1 MTRAWSLPATVHAVG
16 GGLLDDAR
24 TRSVVSAALFPAAAT
39 VTTDVWY
46 QIAFISSPSSSSSFF
61 RLPAVGYDVVLAL
74 TNVSGAF
81 LDGFFQAWETG
92 VAVPVGAGTEAL
104 RVSATD
110 VRAYYISTYTSWAG
124 MVGVAASLANA
135 RSSASLGAAYIVVST
150 LLAFVAHGLGSD
162 FARHISSSTAPMAN
176 EAYAKPYARRA
187 NKLLK
192 SVMIFLAGYVLLPYF
207 YLGGGILEDPDD
219 KGVDVDKFWIAA
231 TPRNQLAV
239 STVFAVVGAHVGHE
253 SATAISKST
262 RHHPLIPVETLMC
275 NGFFGLMG
283 LTLPA
288 MKLRDRSWGDS
299 LLLRGFAINF
309 CGAAS
314 LFARHTSDN
323 RRLCTKKRM
332 GPRRAAINMGANVLL
347 AMVIFWIA
355 LEIEEWTHPN
365 THRRGV
371 VMRIMKILERRE
383 TEHEQ

>member
-1 MTRAWSLPATVHAVG
+1 
-16 GGLLDDAR
+16 
-24 TRSVVSAALFPAAAT
+24 
-39 VTTDVWY
+39 
-46 QIAFISSPSSSSSFF
+46 
-61 RLPAVGYDVVLAL
+61 
-74 TNVSGAF
+74 
-81 LDGFFQAWETG
+81 
-92 VAVPVGAGTEAL
+92 
-104 RVSATD
+104 
-110 VRAYYISTYTSWAG
+110 
-124 MVGVAASLANA
+124 
-135 RSSASLGAAYIVVST
+135 
-150 LLAFVAHGLGSD
+150 
-162 FARHISSSTAPMAN
+162 MAN

-192 SVMIFLAGYVLLPYF
+192 GFMIFLAGYVLLPYF

-219 KGVDVDKFWIAA
+219 KGEDVGKFWIAA

-239 STVFAVVGAHVGHE
+239 STVFAVVGAYVGHE
-253 SATAISKST
+253 SATAISKAT
-262 RHHPLIPVETLMC
+262 MHPLIPPETLIC

-283 LTLPA
+283 LTLNA

-314 LFARHTSDN
+314 LFARHASDN
-323 RRLCTKKRM
+323 RRLCAKR
-332 GPRRAAINMGANVLL
+332 GGGARRAAINMGANILL
-347 AMVIFWIA
+347 ALVIFWIA